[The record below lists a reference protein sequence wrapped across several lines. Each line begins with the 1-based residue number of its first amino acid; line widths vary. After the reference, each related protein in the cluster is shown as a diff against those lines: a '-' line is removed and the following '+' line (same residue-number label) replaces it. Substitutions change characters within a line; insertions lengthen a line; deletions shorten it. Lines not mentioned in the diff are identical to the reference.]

1 MSKTQQ
7 SLLWLKR
14 GLGIGLRIGGALGAL
29 IAVLLLKEPLIAL
42 EAFLI
47 ILTPCLVLGALCT
60 VTVPWVGSRTV
71 AGILP
76 GLLLALVC
84 TLRAGDTRMLIL
96 AIPTCLFGLLITALS
111 DPYRSTPEYQRAM
124 QEKDA
129 DPLAY
134 YPKGLRAFIA
144 LVFICAVVCGFIA
157 LCLSLWDKFKKPSP
171 PSPILSKI
179 ARMDDRARTT
189 TLPNQ
194 TA

>member
-14 GLGIGLRIGGALGAL
+14 GLLVALKIGGALGGL
-29 IAVLLLKEPLIAL
+29 IAILLLKEPLIAL

-47 ILTPCLVLGALCT
+47 LLVPCLVLGALCT
-60 VTVPWVGSRTV
+60 VTVPWVRSRTV

-84 TLRAGDTRMLIL
+84 ALREGDTRLLIL
-96 AIPTCLFGLLITALS
+96 AVPTCLFGLLINALA

-134 YPKGLRAFIA
+134 YPKGLKIFIA
-144 LVFICAVVCGFIA
+144 LVFVCVVICGLIA
-157 LCLSLWDKFKKPSP
+157 FCLSLWDKFKKPSP
-171 PSPILSKI
+171 PSPLLSKI
-179 ARMDDRARTT
+179 ALMDDRARTT
-189 TLPNQ
+189 PLPNQ